1 MKKSRL
7 GLVLMMLFGC
17 LNSAFPQF
25 SIEGVVYSTERNPL
39 GGATVLCQEANLS
52 ATADSNGFYS
62 LRLPESKEYRVLVS
76 HYGYLDKT
84 HTISPK
90 RGMKVD
96 FYLTKDEENLLE
108 TFVIT
113 GTRTPKLLKDAPIVT
128 RVITAEAIEK
138 TNSTNI
144 VDLLEVE
151 LPGVEFATG
160 MNRQTTIDIQ
170 GFGGNS
176 VLFLIDGERMAGE
189 TFDNVDYSRLNTA
202 NIERVEIVKGAASS
216 LYGSNAVG
224 GVINII
230 TKKAKKPWSLNL
242 GAKYGSHKKMN
253 HAASVGIKQGK
264 FNSMTTAQHSS
275 VGRIEFKNPGIF
287 DVLYPNNSW
296 DFKERL
302 IYNPTKNLE
311 LIARAGYF
319 FRERFIEVN
328 SNERSRDFSGG
339 LKGVYSFSKTN
350 YLELSYAFDQYD
362 KSEYSLKKHTDVR
375 DYSNVQHSLH
385 ALYNHSFTKDH
396 TLTIGGDFMR
406 DYLSTYQFKGE
417 SQEQYVTDVFAQFDW
432 NILPNLNL
440 ISGLRFD
447 YYSRAKQTS
456 LAPKVGFM
464 YNVSNCYLRGSYA
477 AGFRSPTLKEMFMD
491 YHMVNLFAIFGN
503 PNLKPEYSH
512 NFSLSAEY
520 LRKYYNFTVM
530 GFYNLLDNRITV
542 FWDGER
548 KGMCYENMEK
558 MNIFGAEVNASVR
571 LPIGFSA
578 RVAYAYTYERLK
590 IGNPLMR
597 NSRPHTATANISYE
611 RNWKNYGFNLS
622 LNGRVISGLHSAEYN
637 AYNRDVEP
645 VYYPAYTMWKLNFTQ
660 RVWQGIR
667 VNATVDNLFNYVPD
681 YYYNNSPATTGTT
694 FSVGLSLDVE
704 ELF

>member
-1 MKKSRL
+1 MKRNRFW
-7 GLVLMMLFGC
+7 LVLIMLFVC
-17 LNSAFPQF
+17 LNSAFSQF
-25 SIEGVVYSTERNPL
+25 SIGGGVYDTERNPL
-39 GGATVLCQEANLS
+39 GGAVVMCHEVGIS
-52 ATADSNGFYS
+52 ATADSNGLYS
-62 LRLPESKEYRVLVS
+62 IQLPENKEYKILVS
-76 HYGYLDKT
+76 HYGYLDKIYT
-84 HTISPK
+84 VSSK
-90 RGMKVD
+90 RGSRVD
-96 FYLTKDEENLLE
+96 FYLTKDEENQLE

-138 TNSTNI
+138 TSSINI
-144 VDLLEVE
+144 VDLLQAE

-160 MNRQTTIDIQ
+160 MNRQTTIDMQ

-176 VLFLIDGERMAGE
+176 VLFLVDGERMAGE
-189 TFDNVDYSRLNTA
+189 TFDNVDYHRLNTA

-224 GVINII
+224 GVVNII

-242 GAKYGSHKKMN
+242 GGKYGSHKSMN
-253 HAASVGIKQGK
+253 HSASLGIKQGK
-264 FNSMTTAQHSS
+264 LNSMTTVQHSS
-275 VGRIEFKNPGIF
+275 TGRIDMKNPGVYDVIF
-287 DVLYPNNSW
+287 PSHLW

-302 IYNPTKNLE
+302 IYNPTDKLE
-311 LIARAGYF
+311 LVARAGYY
-319 FRERFIEVN
+319 FRERFAEVA
-328 SNERSRDFSGG
+328 SNERFRSFSGG

-362 KSEYSLKKHTDVR
+362 KSQYSLQKHTDVR
-375 DYSNVQHSLH
+375 DYSNVQHSVH

-396 TLTIGGDFMR
+396 TLTVGGDFLR
-406 DYLSTYQFKGE
+406 DYLSAYQFGGE
-417 SQEQYVTDVFAQFDW
+417 SQEQYVADVFAQFDW
-432 NILPNLNL
+432 NIMPNLNL

-456 LAPKVGFM
+456 LAPKVSFM
-464 YNVSNCYLRGSYA
+464 YKVSHCYLRGSYA
-477 AGFRSPTLKEMFMD
+477 AGFRSPTLKEMFMT
-491 YHMVNLFAIFGN
+491 YNMVNIFTLFGN
-503 PNLKPEYSH
+503 PDLKAEYSH

-520 LRKYYNFTVM
+520 LRRYYNFTVM
-530 GFYNLLDNRITV
+530 GFYNLLDNRITL

-548 KGMCYENMEK
+548 KGMRYENMEK

-590 IGNPLMR
+590 VGNPLMK
-597 NSRPHTATANISYE
+597 NSRPHTATINVGYE

-622 LNGRVISGLHSAEYN
+622 LNGRVISGLHSSEYN
-637 AYNRDVEP
+637 AYSRDVEP
-645 VYYPAYTMWKLNFTQ
+645 IYYPAYTMWKLNLTQ
-660 RVWQGIR
+660 RVWRGIR

-694 FSVGLSLDVE
+694 FSVGLSLNVE
-704 ELF
+704 EFF